1 MGVRVSLPLII
12 IYSFFMI
19 FNELYLFILWFIC
32 SFFLVM
38 ILFFVSFVF
47 SFKNKEEEKLTA
59 YECGFDP
66 FDSGRIKFDIHFF
79 IIAILFLLFDL
90 EILYFFPFSV
100 NLYNFSNFSFICF
113 LLFFWIILLGFVY
126 EWKKGALT
134 WIK

>member
-1 MGVRVSLPLII
+1 
-12 IYSFFMI
+12 
-19 FNELYLFILWFIC
+19 
-32 SFFLVM
+32 M

>member
-1 MGVRVSLPLII
+1 
-12 IYSFFMI
+12 
-19 FNELYLFILWFIC
+19 
-32 SFFLVM
+32 M

-113 LLFFWIILLGFVY
+113 LLFF
-126 EWKKGALT
+126 
-134 WIK
+134 